1 MKRIYFVAL
10 LLLTS
15 LLCVSCGTCKSSN
28 DVNLATLDGSSWVL
42 THMDG
47 IKVNKDAI
55 QTANINISK
64 GRISGR
70 AACNSYGAECLVYS
84 DGRIKIGDMMST
96 LMDCH
101 NMMYE
106 SIFLAA
112 LQEAKAFRMDGANT
126 LKLYSTHDASGQPSL
141 TFKRK

>member
-15 LLCVSCGTCKSSN
+15 LLCVSCGTCKNSSKI
-28 DVNLATLDGSSWVL
+28 NLASLDGSSWEL

-47 IKVNKDAI
+47 IEINKDAV
-55 QTANINISK
+55 QTATISISK
-64 GRISGR
+64 ARISGQ
-70 AACNSYGAECLVYS
+70 AACNSYGGECMMYP

-96 LMDCH
+96 RMACS

-106 SIFLAA
+106 RIFLAA
-112 LQEAKAFRMDGANT
+112 LHEAKAFRMDGANR
-126 LKLYSTHDASGQPSL
+126 LKIYSTHDASGQPSL

>member
-10 LLLTS
+10 LMLTT
-15 LLCVSCGTCKSSN
+15 LLCVSCGSSKN
-28 DVNLATLDGSSWVL
+28 SSKINLASLDGSSWEL

-47 IKVNKDAI
+47 IKVNKEAV
-55 QTANINISK
+55 QTATIS
-64 GRISGR
+64 ISGASISGQ
-70 AACNSYGAECLVYS
+70 AACNSYGGECFVYS

-96 LMDCH
+96 RMACS

-106 SIFLAA
+106 RIFLAA
-112 LQEAKAFRMDGANT
+112 LQEAKTFRMDGANT

>member
-1 MKRIYFVAL
+1 MKRFYFVAL
-10 LLLTS
+10 FLLTS
-15 LLCVSCGTCKSSN
+15 LLCVSCGTCKNSSKI
-28 DVNLATLDGSSWVL
+28 NLASLDGSSWEL

-47 IKVNKDAI
+47 IEINEDAL
-55 QTANINISK
+55 QTANISIS
-64 GRISGR
+64 GARISGQ
-70 AACNSYGAECLVYS
+70 AACNSYGGECIMHS

>member
-15 LLCVSCGTCKSSN
+15 LLCVSCGTCKNSSKI
-28 DVNLATLDGSSWVL
+28 NLASLDGSSWEL

-47 IKVNKDAI
+47 IKVNEDAV
-55 QTANINISK
+55 QTANISIS
-64 GRISGR
+64 GARISGR
-70 AACNSYGAECLVYS
+70 AACNSYGGECFLYT
-84 DGRIKIGDMMST
+84 DGRIKVGDMMATRMACS
-96 LMDCH
+96 

-106 SIFLAA
+106 RIFLAA

-141 TFKRK
+141 IFKRK

>member
-84 DGRIKIGDMMST
+84 DGRIKIGDITST
-96 LMDCH
+96 LMACDRL
-101 NMMYE
+101 MYE
-106 SIFLAA
+106 RIFLAS
-112 LQEAKAFRMDGANT
+112 LEEAKTYRMSGSNK
-126 LKLYSTHDASGQPSL
+126 LMLYSTHDASGQPSL

>member
-1 MKRIYFVAL
+1 
-10 LLLTS
+10 
-15 LLCVSCGTCKSSN
+15 
-28 DVNLATLDGSSWVL
+28 
-42 THMDG
+42 MDG
-47 IKVNKDAI
+47 IEINKDAL
-55 QTANINISK
+55 QTATISISEA
-64 GRISGR
+64 RIAGH
-70 AACNSYGAECLVYS
+70 AACNSYGGECIMHS

>member
-10 LLLTS
+10 LMLTT
-15 LLCVSCGTCKSSN
+15 LLCVSCGSSKN
-28 DVNLATLDGSSWVL
+28 SSKINLASLDGSSWEL

-47 IKVNKDAI
+47 IKVNKDAV
-55 QTANINISK
+55 QTATIS
-64 GRISGR
+64 ISGASISGQ
-70 AACNSYGAECLVYS
+70 AACNSYGGECFVYS

-96 LMDCH
+96 RMACS

-106 SIFLAA
+106 RIFLAA
-112 LQEAKAFRMDGANT
+112 LQEAKVFRMDGVNT

>member
-1 MKRIYFVAL
+1 MKRIYLVAL
-10 LLLTS
+10 LMLTT
-15 LLCVSCGTCKSSN
+15 LLCVSCGSSKN
-28 DVNLATLDGSSWVL
+28 GSKINLASLDGSSWEL

-47 IKVNKDAI
+47 IKVNKEAV
-55 QTANINISK
+55 QTATIS
-64 GRISGR
+64 ISGASISGQ
-70 AACNSYGAECLVYS
+70 AACNSYGGECFVYS

-96 LMDCH
+96 RMACS

-106 SIFLAA
+106 RIFLAA
-112 LQEAKAFRMDGANT
+112 LQEAKVFRMDGVNT

>member
-15 LLCVSCGTCKSSN
+15 LLCVSCGTCKNSSKI
-28 DVNLATLDGSSWVL
+28 NLASLDGSSWEL

-47 IKVNKDAI
+47 IEINKDAV
-55 QTANINISK
+55 QTATISISK
-64 GRISGR
+64 ARISGQ
-70 AACNSYGAECLVYS
+70 AACNSYGGECMMYP

-96 LMDCH
+96 RMACS

-106 SIFLAA
+106 RIFLAA
-112 LQEAKAFRMDGANT
+112 LQEAKAFRMDGANR
-126 LKLYSTHDASGQPSL
+126 LKIYSTHDASGQPSL

>member
-10 LLLTS
+10 LMLTT
-15 LLCVSCGTCKSSN
+15 LLCVSCGSSKN
-28 DVNLATLDGSSWVL
+28 GSKINLASLDGSSWEL

-47 IKVNKDAI
+47 IKINKDAL
-55 QTANINISK
+55 QTATIS
-64 GRISGR
+64 ISGASISGQ
-70 AACNSYGAECLVYS
+70 AACNSYGGECFVYS

-96 LMDCH
+96 RMACS

-106 SIFLAA
+106 RIFLAA
-112 LQEAKAFRMDGANT
+112 LQEAKVFRMDGVNT

>member
-10 LLLTS
+10 LMLTT
-15 LLCVSCGTCKSSN
+15 LLCVSCGSSKN
-28 DVNLATLDGSSWVL
+28 SSKINLASLDGSSWEL

-47 IKVNKDAI
+47 IKVNKEAV
-55 QTANINISK
+55 QTATIS
-64 GRISGR
+64 ISGASISGQ
-70 AACNSYGAECLVYS
+70 AACNSYGGECFVYS

-96 LMDCH
+96 RMACS

-106 SIFLAA
+106 RIFLAA
-112 LQEAKAFRMDGANT
+112 LQEAKVFRMDGVNT

>member
-1 MKRIYFVAL
+1 MKRIYLVAL
-10 LLLTS
+10 LMLTT
-15 LLCVSCGTCKSSN
+15 LLCVSCGSSKN
-28 DVNLATLDGSSWVL
+28 SSKINLASLDGSSWEL

-47 IKVNKDAI
+47 IKVNKEAV
-55 QTANINISK
+55 QTATIS
-64 GRISGR
+64 ISGASISGQ
-70 AACNSYGAECLVYS
+70 AACNSYGGECFVYS

-96 LMDCH
+96 RMACS

-106 SIFLAA
+106 RIFLAA
-112 LQEAKAFRMDGANT
+112 LQEAKVFRMDGVNT

>member
-10 LLLTS
+10 LMLTT
-15 LLCVSCGTCKSSN
+15 LLCVSCGSSKN
-28 DVNLATLDGSSWVL
+28 GSKINLASLDGSSWEL

-47 IKVNKDAI
+47 IKVNKEAV
-55 QTANINISK
+55 QTATIS
-64 GRISGR
+64 ISGASISGQ
-70 AACNSYGAECLVYS
+70 AACNSYGGECFVYS

-96 LMDCH
+96 RMACS

-106 SIFLAA
+106 RIFLAA
-112 LQEAKAFRMDGANT
+112 LQEAKVFRMDGVNT

>member
-15 LLCVSCGTCKSSN
+15 LLCVSCGTCKNSSKI
-28 DVNLATLDGSSWVL
+28 NLASLDGSSWEL

-47 IKVNKDAI
+47 IEINKDAV
-55 QTANINISK
+55 QTATIRISK
-64 GRISGR
+64 ARISGQ
-70 AACNSYGAECLVYS
+70 AACNSYGGECMMYP

-96 LMDCH
+96 RMACS

-106 SIFLAA
+106 RIFLAA
-112 LQEAKAFRMDGANT
+112 LQEAKAFRMDGANR
-126 LKLYSTHDASGQPSL
+126 LKIYSTHDASGQPSL

>member
-1 MKRIYFVAL
+1 MKRIYLVAL
-10 LLLTS
+10 LMLTT
-15 LLCVSCGTCKSSN
+15 LLCVSCGTCKNGSKI
-28 DVNLATLDGSSWVL
+28 NLASLDGSSWEL

-47 IKVNKDAI
+47 IKINKDAL
-55 QTANINISK
+55 QTATIS
-64 GRISGR
+64 ISGASISGQ
-70 AACNSYGAECLVYS
+70 AACNSYGGECFVYS
-84 DGRIKIGDMMST
+84 DGRIKVGDMMATRMACS
-96 LMDCH
+96 

-106 SIFLAA
+106 RIFLAA

>member
-15 LLCVSCGTCKSSN
+15 LLCVSCGTSKTSSK
-28 DVNLATLDGSSWVL
+28 VNLATLDGSSWVL

-47 IKVNKDAI
+47 IKINDDAL
-55 QTANINISK
+55 QTASISISK
-64 GRISGR
+64 ARIYGQAS
-70 AACNSYGAECLVYS
+70 CNSYGGECFVYA
-84 DGRIKIGDMMST
+84 DGRIKIGDIMATRMACT
-96 LMDCH
+96 

-106 SIFLAA
+106 RIFLAA
-112 LQEAKAFRMDGANT
+112 LREAKTFRMSGANK
-126 LKLYSTHDASGQPSL
+126 LMLYSTHDASGQPSL

>member
-10 LLLTS
+10 LLLTT
-15 LLCVSCGTCKSSN
+15 LLCVSCGTCKNSSKI
-28 DVNLATLDGSSWVL
+28 NLASLDGSSWEL

-47 IKVNKDAI
+47 IEINKDAL
-55 QTANINISK
+55 QTATISISIAS
-64 GRISGR
+64 ISGQ
-70 AACNSYGAECLVYS
+70 AACNSYGGECMMYS
-84 DGRIKIGDMMST
+84 DGRIKIGDIMATRMA
-96 LMDCH
+96 CP

-106 SIFLAA
+106 RIFLAA

>member
-84 DGRIKIGDMMST
+84 DGRIKIGNIMST
-96 LMDCH
+96 RMACN

-106 SIFLAA
+106 RIFLAA
-112 LQEAKAFRMDGANT
+112 LQEAKVFRMNGANT

>member
-1 MKRIYFVAL
+1 MKRIYLVAL
-10 LLLTS
+10 LMLTT
-15 LLCVSCGTCKSSN
+15 LLCVSCGSSKN
-28 DVNLATLDGSSWVL
+28 SSKINLASLDGSSWEL

-47 IKVNKDAI
+47 IKINKDAL
-55 QTANINISK
+55 QTATIS
-64 GRISGR
+64 ISGASISGQ
-70 AACNSYGAECLVYS
+70 AACNSYGGECFVYS
-84 DGRIKIGDMMST
+84 DGRIKVGDMMATRMACS
-96 LMDCH
+96 

-106 SIFLAA
+106 RIFLAA

>member
-1 MKRIYFVAL
+1 MKRIYLVAL
-10 LLLTS
+10 LLLTT
-15 LLCVSCGTCKSSN
+15 LLCVSCGTCKNSSKI
-28 DVNLATLDGSSWVL
+28 NLASLDGSSWEL

-47 IKVNKDAI
+47 IEINEDAF
-55 QTANINISK
+55 QTATISISK
-64 GRISGR
+64 ASISGQ
-70 AACNSYGAECLVYS
+70 AACNSYGGECMMYS

-96 LMDCH
+96 RMACS

-106 SIFLAA
+106 RIFLAA
-112 LQEAKAFRMDGANT
+112 LQEAKAFRMDGANR

>member
-1 MKRIYFVAL
+1 MKRIYLVAL
-10 LLLTS
+10 LLLTT
-15 LLCVSCGTCKSSN
+15 LLCVSCGTCKNSSKI
-28 DVNLATLDGSSWVL
+28 NLASLDGSSWEL

-47 IKVNKDAI
+47 IEINEDAL
-55 QTANINISK
+55 QTATISISK
-64 GRISGR
+64 ARISGQ
-70 AACNSYGAECLVYS
+70 AACNSYGGECMMYS

>member
-15 LLCVSCGTCKSSN
+15 LLCVSCGTCKNSSK
-28 DVNLATLDGSSWVL
+28 VNLASLEGSAWEL

-47 IKVNKDAI
+47 IKINDDAL
-55 QTANINISK
+55 QTATISISK
-64 GRISGR
+64 ARIYGQ
-70 AACNSYGAECLVYS
+70 AACNSYGGECIVYS
-84 DGRIKIGDMMST
+84 DGRIKIGNIMST
-96 LMDCH
+96 RMACD

-106 SIFLAA
+106 RIFLAA
-112 LQEAKAFRMDGANT
+112 LQEAKVFRMNGANT

>member
-10 LLLTS
+10 LMLTT
-15 LLCVSCGTCKSSN
+15 LLCVSCGSSKN
-28 DVNLATLDGSSWVL
+28 SSKINLASLDGSSWEL

-47 IKVNKDAI
+47 IKINKDAL
-55 QTANINISK
+55 QTATIS
-64 GRISGR
+64 ISGASISGQ
-70 AACNSYGAECLVYS
+70 AACNSYGGECFVYS
-84 DGRIKIGDMMST
+84 DGRIKVGDMMAT

>member
-1 MKRIYFVAL
+1 MKRIYLVAL
-10 LLLTS
+10 LLLTT
-15 LLCVSCGTCKSSN
+15 LLCVSCGSSKN
-28 DVNLATLDGSSWVL
+28 SSKINLASLDGSSWEL

-47 IKVNKDAI
+47 IKVNKDAV
-55 QTANINISK
+55 QTATIS
-64 GRISGR
+64 ISGASISGQ
-70 AACNSYGAECLVYS
+70 AACNSYGGECFVYS
-84 DGRIKIGDMMST
+84 DGRIKVGDMMATRMACS
-96 LMDCH
+96 

-106 SIFLAA
+106 HIFLAA